1 MWTQGCCPMLVGV
14 RLQYDRTRPGMSLLP
29 KITNKAQETV
39 KSILAGALLNQ
50 HPARLLQAGAMQPL
64 KQAGGNKGP
73 CQHGKTKLQEAE
85 EIRAVG
91 TMAPTAVTHGATA

>member
-1 MWTQGCCPMLVGV
+1 MLVGV

-39 KSILAGALLNQ
+39 KSILAGALLHQ
-50 HPARLLQAGAMQPL
+50 HPAKLLQAGAIQAL
-64 KQAGGNKGP
+64 KQAGGNKDP

-85 EIRAVG
+85 EVRATG
-91 TMAPTAVTHGATA
+91 TMALTAVIHGTTA